1 MRRLSHFGSFHQ
13 LYASQG
19 LREIYIY
26 NPNVLFNLIQPSHWI
41 WAIQRCFFFR
51 FQSPKNTM
59 GNGNVEVPG
68 PHVSPTKT
76 PFVWS
81 SGCLGGFRSLAH
93 PRGRCRGPLG
103 DRTHLEVSTPYMR
116 ITRNIFTIKIVAC
129 LACPNTFSK
138 VPSWDITHAHPW

>member
-19 LREIYIY
+19 PREIYRFAIQTFCST
-26 NPNVLFNLIQPSHWI
+26 LFNAPLNLRDW
-41 WAIQRCFFFR
+41 QRCYFCRFR
-51 FQSPKNTM
+51 SPKHH
-59 GNGNVEVPG
+59 GKWQCRQG
-68 PHVSPTKT
+68 PPCFTE
-76 PFVWS
+76 S

-103 DRTHLEVSTPYMR
+103 DPTHLEVSTTYEGYSK
-116 ITRNIFTIKIVAC
+116 FTIKIVAC

-138 VPSWDITHAHPW
+138 VPS